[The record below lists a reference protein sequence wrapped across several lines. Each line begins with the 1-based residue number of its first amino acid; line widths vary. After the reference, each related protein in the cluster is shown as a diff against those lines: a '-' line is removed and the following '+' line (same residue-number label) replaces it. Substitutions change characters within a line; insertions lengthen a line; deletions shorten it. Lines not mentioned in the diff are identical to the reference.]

1 MKKNGLLFV
10 ALAAIAAGIYFATKG
25 RRTAVAG
32 KVGTTGT
39 AGATP
44 TSFWDALIGKA
55 ASNAGQT
62 ANRAVYGSSSGGA
75 GGADLSPLIK
85 AGAKTASDLAS
96 RWFGKLFGGSS
107 TTTTTAPGTSTG
119 YGTTNSG
126 DFSTWEDYRAAQVQ
140 AGSEG
145 GGFNGPS
152 WIPDGSPYLFGSDEG
167 SEPQP
172 WNNESDLPLDDAYND
187 ATSEEEFFSR
197 N

>member
-10 ALAAIAAGIYFATKG
+10 ALAAIAAGIYFSTKG
-25 RRTAVAG
+25 KRTATAG

-39 AGATP
+39 AGDSP

-55 ASNAGQT
+55 ASNVGQT

-96 RWFGKLFGGSS
+96 RWFGNLVGGSS

-145 GGFNGPS
+145 GGFNGPA
-152 WIPDGSPYLFGSDEG
+152 WIPDGSPYGYQADEG
-167 SEPQP
+167 DAPQR
-172 WNNESDLPLDDAYND
+172 WDNETDMPLDDAYDN